1 MSPAEPTT
9 TPTPVSD
16 RRPTLSPARRPTA
29 ARTTGPVQRAQ
40 ARKVLPTRAVAPTPM
55 PTLARPP
62 AGARTVP
69 PTIVM
74 PTAAATSI
82 KTAPAAGSSIRR
94 AVGQAPMGIP
104 PGPTRSR
111 RRAARVAR
119 ARVISR
125 IASIAVPG
133 PAEACLAVAAGYLAV
148 IARAAALADSAAV
161 AVGVAASG
169 AEAEVDLAAAG
180 ADRIRPR

>member
-29 ARTTGPVQRAQ
+29 ALTTGPVQRAQ
-40 ARKVLPTRAVAPTPM
+40 AREGLPTRAVAPTPM

-82 KTAPAAGSSIRR
+82 KIAPAAGSSIRR

-111 RRAARVAR
+111 RRAARVTR
-119 ARVISR
+119 VRVISR

-133 PAEACLAVAAGYLAV
+133 PAEACSAAAGYLAV

-169 AEAEVDLAAAG
+169 AEVDLAAAG